1 MIRFENQEARLA
13 PVTAFLR
20 TVGINTL
27 EEAERL
33 CLDHGMDVR
42 RMVHDIQ
49 SISFDDAG
57 WAYTVGAAAV
67 LKKKIGDA
75 SQAALLLGK
84 ALQSFCLDGSVAD
97 QRQIGLGHGRLA
109 SMILDDSV
117 RCFAFLAGHESF
129 AAAEGALGIAC
140 SANRARKTPLRVI
153 LNGLGKDAAAIIAR
167 VNGFTYVRTSF
178 DFETEQLTI
187 LDETPFSKGER
198 AAVRCYGADE
208 MREGVAIMEYEEVD
222 ISISGNATN
231 MIRFQHPVAGT
242 YKKRCLDRGKKYFA
256 CASGGGIGRTLNPD
270 DTSAGPS
277 SYGQTDLMARM
288 YADATFAGSSSVP
301 AHVEMMGF
309 IGMGNNPVVG
319 ASVSIA
325 VAAVDAVRRETA

>member
-1 MIRFENQEARLA
+1 
-13 PVTAFLR
+13 
-20 TVGINTL
+20 
-27 EEAERL
+27 
-33 CLDHGMDVR
+33 
-42 RMVHDIQ
+42 
-49 SISFDDAG
+49 
-57 WAYTVGAAAV
+57 
-67 LKKKIGDA
+67 
-75 SQAALLLGK
+75 
-84 ALQSFCLDGSVAD
+84 
-97 QRQIGLGHGRLA
+97 
-109 SMILDDSV
+109 
-117 RCFAFLAGHESF
+117 
-129 AAAEGALGIAC
+129 
-140 SANRARKTPLRVI
+140 
-153 LNGLGKDAAAIIAR
+153 
-167 VNGFTYVRTSF
+167 
-178 DFETEQLTI
+178 
-187 LDETPFSKGER
+187 
-198 AAVRCYGADE
+198 
-208 MREGVAIMEYEEVD
+208 MEYEEVD